1 MDELIHEFLAVALI
15 KNLRSL
21 EISEFLRNFSIKLIV
36 PGGDEK

>member
-1 MDELIHEFLAVALI
+1 MDELIREFLAEALI

-21 EISEFLRNFSIKLIV
+21 EISEFLGNLSIELII